1 LNAMSR
7 ERRTVLRRLLAWVW
21 IVGYM
26 ATFAGLS
33 VALAAMSAGATPQQ
47 VWPYML
53 ALCAFSFPAEIAIH
67 ALWIWRRCDRCRKR
81 LFPLVAGGISPIG
94 DIPEHPDIRA
104 ATFLGSH
111 HLGAIVGMATRG
123 TVVCVHCGHK
133 DGAPPDYVVVAPR

>member
-1 LNAMSR
+1 MSR
-7 ERRTVLRRLLAWVW
+7 ERRTVLMRLLAWVW

-67 ALWIWRRCDRCRKR
+67 ALSMWRRCARCRER
-81 LFPLVAGGISPIG
+81 LFPLIAGGISMLG
-94 DIPEHPDIRA
+94 KIPEHPHFKA
-104 ATFLGSH
+104 ARFLGSY
-111 HLGAIVGMATRG
+111 HLGAVVGMATEGAVR
-123 TVVCVHCGHK
+123 CVRCGHE
-133 DGAPPDYVVVAPR
+133 DGVAPDYVVIARR